1 MKIKVNLTVGGK
13 TVKEDVIEID
23 DYKLEELTEDEI
35 EGSIEIQVRSWVDR
49 EIQVTW
55 ETDNT

>member
-13 TVKEDVIEID
+13 TVKQDVIEID
-23 DYKLEELTEDEI
+23 DYKLEELTEDEV

-49 EIQVTW
+49 EVQVTW
-55 ETDNT
+55 ETDNS